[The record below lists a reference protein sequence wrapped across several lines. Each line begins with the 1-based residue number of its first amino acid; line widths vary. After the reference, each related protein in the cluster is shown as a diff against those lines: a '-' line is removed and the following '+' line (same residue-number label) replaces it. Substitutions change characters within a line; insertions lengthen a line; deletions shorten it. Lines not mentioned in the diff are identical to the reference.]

1 MIRAIEVHRSKFP
14 DIRDDRLDA
23 ESAYSEDSLDTF
35 YGTDRCVFSVFEVVD
50 VCRRK
55 AQFNTQFFKLPL
67 VPKCTSYRANSG
79 FADEFLIRAPRGE
92 IAGET
97 MKASAENLDTTSG
110 LNLKYSPTRE
120 GATHRQDEDG
130 TRSSLVAVT
139 VSMRS
144 GLQFQHH
151 FDTSE
156 TLGTVATWG
165 LRNNAIAS
173 DDSEEFFIA
182 QPTVR
187 FTPSNLKRTLSE
199 LRLPRS
205 VVLSVVK
212 KTQRSA
218 AAFAAAAL
226 ESANPDER
234 SVRPDARVYV
244 PPGAPV

>member
-1 MIRAIEVHRSKFP
+1 MRINFFRNHIYLQQKVQS
-14 DIRDDRLDA
+14 
-23 ESAYSEDSLDTF
+23 S
-35 YGTDRCVFSVFEVVD
+35 
-50 VCRRK
+50 
-55 AQFNTQFFKLPL
+55 TQFLKLL
-67 VPKCTSYRANSG
+67 RVPNCNQCCRGHTE
-79 FADEFLIRAPRGE
+79 FADEFYIMAPRGE
-92 IAGET
+92 ITGES
-97 MKASAENLDTTSG
+97 MNANAERFDATSD
-110 LNLKYSPTRE
+110 LSLKDRATRE
-120 GATHRQDEDG
+120 GATHRQNDDAI
-130 TRSSLVAVT
+130 RRSLVAVT

-151 FDTSE
+151 FDASE

-182 QPTVR
+182 LPTVR

-199 LRLPRS
+199 LRLPSS

-226 ESANPDER
+226 ESLNPDER
-234 SVRPDARVYV
+234 SVRPEARSYV

>member
-1 MIRAIEVHRSKFP
+1 MESISCRAH
-14 DIRDDRLDA
+14 
-23 ESAYSEDSLDTF
+23 SE
-35 YGTDRCVFSVFEVVD
+35 
-50 VCRRK
+50 
-55 AQFNTQFFKLPL
+55 
-67 VPKCTSYRANSG
+67 
-79 FADEFLIRAPRGE
+79 FADELLIRAPRVE
-92 IAGET
+92 VDSQAT
-97 MKASAENLDTTSG
+97 VAASADSLDPTLH
-110 LNLKYSPTRE
+110 LNLKDKARSD
-120 GATHRQDEDG
+120 GATHFQDEDG
-130 TRSSLVAVT
+130 NRRSLVAVT

-187 FTPSNLKRTLSE
+187 FTPSNMKRTLSE

-226 ESANPDER
+226 KSANPGER
-234 SVRPDARVYV
+234 SVRPDTRVYV

>member
-1 MIRAIEVHRSKFP
+1 MQLKGRRLRLSK
-14 DIRDDRLDA
+14 
-23 ESAYSEDSLDTF
+23 SLISVVGKSNETF
-35 YGTDRCVFSVFEVVD
+35 HSL
-50 VCRRK
+50 K
-55 AQFNTQFFKLPL
+55 LLPL
-67 VPKCTSYRANSG
+67 PQWNMACRAHSE
-79 FADEFLIRAPRGE
+79 FADEFSIRLQTEEVAGE
-92 IAGET
+92 ITAGSVDNT
-97 MKASAENLDTTSG
+97 DAALDFHMKERAIRD
-110 LNLKYSPTRE
+110 
-120 GATHRQDEDG
+120 GATRRQDDDG
-130 TRSSLVAVT
+130 IGRSLVAVT

-156 TLGTVATWG
+156 TLATVATWG

-173 DDSEEFFIA
+173 DDSEEFFIP

-212 KTQRSA
+212 KTKRST

-226 ESANPDER
+226 ESASTDER
-234 SVRPDARVYV
+234 SIRPDARVYV